1 MNIDEFSELVMQD
14 LLRRYEEQR
23 VNVHLG
29 KHTITKNNGI
39 KLTGIHVSKDDTGI
53 CPTIYLDGY
62 LDEWKQGR
70 DFELIMDEIY
80 EVCQKRS
87 ADIPFHMNDYL
98 ELSEVKDHIIY
109 RLVNYKMNEESLKE
123 TPYLPFH
130 DLAITFRFVAHRDDT
145 GISTIQIS
153 NEDLKRWDISVST
166 LFQLAASNTPRLFP
180 CKLQSMISMLAEQ
193 GFFEADA
200 FLERDPIEDIEGI
213 ACLENGLYV
222 ATNRDG
228 INGATVILYPN
239 VLEEC
244 AKIAGGSIYLLPA
257 SIHEFIF
264 FNNNLL
270 EDQRELKEM
279 VREAN
284 NTVVSPTEVL
294 SENIYFY
301 DQNENIFQTIK

>member
-14 LLRRYEEQR
+14 LLRRYTEQKET
-23 VNVHLG
+23 VHLG
-29 KHTITKNNGI
+29 KHNITKNNGVM
-39 KLTGIHVSKDDTGI
+39 LTGIHVSKDGTGI
-53 CPTIYLDGY
+53 CPTIYLDGF
-62 LDEWKQGR
+62 LDELEQGR
-70 DFELIMDEIY
+70 DFDLVMDEIY
-80 EVCQKRS
+80 EICQKRS
-87 ADIPFHMNDYL
+87 VDIPFHMDDFL
-98 ELSEVKDHIIY
+98 EFSEVKDHIIY

-130 DLAITFRFVAHRDDT
+130 DLAITFRFVAHRDDA
-145 GISTIQIS
+145 GVSSIQIS
-153 NEDLKRWDISVST
+153 NEDLRRWNTSVSI
-166 LFQLAASNTPRLFP
+166 LFQLAVLNTPRLFP

-193 GFFEADA
+193 GFFEAGDG
-200 FLERDPIEDIEGI
+200 LEQEHVEDI
-213 ACLENGLYV
+213 ACLENGLFV

-228 INGATVILYPN
+228 INGATVILYPK

-264 FNNNLL
+264 FNINLL
-270 EDQRELKEM
+270 ENRTELKEM
-279 VREAN
+279 VYEAN

-301 DQNENIFQTIK
+301 DQEQKIFQIIE